1 MRRTGWKSI
10 QNKMRNCG
18 EYEDKRKARKTM
30 MAAAAGIAG
39 AVLLSLTDSGTAGMT
54 AYAFNVGPGME
65 DHDIIYYQE
74 QPENNPAYNNG
85 WTSYVG
91 PGASGSNPGGGLGS
105 EKDYVYSKGPGNEAA
120 QQYAKTENSTIY
132 IHNTYRGGSWRQRA
146 DGKWALYK
154 PDGNPVSSQ
163 WGYVDGKT
171 YLLDMYGI
179 MQTGWQNVN
188 GNWYYLNSKG
198 AMQTGWL
205 LKEGKYY
212 FLNTD
217 GTMAYGWVN
226 SQGSWYYFQ
235 KPNGD
240 MLTNA
245 YAPDGRYVN
254 AEGVLIQ

>member
-1 MRRTGWKSI
+1 MSAPERPVPIRAADSTARKI
-10 QNKMRNCG
+10 TCT
-18 EYEDKRKARKTM
+18 RKARKR
-30 MAAAAGIAG
+30 G
-39 AVLLSLTDSGTAGMT
+39 GTA
-54 AYAFNVGPGME
+54 VR
-65 DHDIIYYQE
+65 
-74 QPENNPAYNNG
+74 
-85 WTSYVG
+85 
-91 PGASGSNPGGGLGS
+91 
-105 EKDYVYSKGPGNEAA
+105 
-120 QQYAKTENSTIY
+120 KTENSTIY

-235 KPNGD
+235 KPDGD

>member
-1 MRRTGWKSI
+1 MRRMDRKNRINKIRNNTACLNHKNAWKDMKTAVI
-10 QNKMRNCG
+10 KNVG
-18 EYEDKRKARKTM
+18 AALFGITVLGAAR
-30 MAAAAGIAG
+30 
-39 AVLLSLTDSGTAGMT
+39 MT
-54 AYAFNVGPGME
+54 PYAFNLGPGME

-85 WTSYVG
+85 WTSNVG

-132 IHNTYRGGSWRQRA
+132 IHNTYRGGNWRQRA

-235 KPNGD
+235 KPDGD

>member
-18 EYEDKRKARKTM
+18 GNEDKRKARKTM

-54 AYAFNVGPGME
+54 AYAFNIGPGME

-85 WTSYVG
+85 WTSNVG

-205 LKEGKYY
+205 LKEGKY
-212 FLNTD
+212 
-217 GTMAYGWVN
+217 
-226 SQGSWYYFQ
+226 
-235 KPNGD
+235 
-240 MLTNA
+240 
-245 YAPDGRYVN
+245 
-254 AEGVLIQ
+254 

>member
-1 MRRTGWKSI
+1 
-10 QNKMRNCG
+10 
-18 EYEDKRKARKTM
+18 
-30 MAAAAGIAG
+30 MAARRG
-39 AVLLSLTDSGTAGMT
+39 VE
-54 AYAFNVGPGME
+54 P
-65 DHDIIYYQE
+65 
-74 QPENNPAYNNG
+74 
-85 WTSYVG
+85 
-91 PGASGSNPGGGLGS
+91 
-105 EKDYVYSKGPGNEAA
+105 
-120 QQYAKTENSTIY
+120 KTENSTIY

-235 KPNGD
+235 KPDGD

>member
-1 MRRTGWKSI
+1 MRGMDRKNRINKIRNNTACLNHKNAWKDMKTAVI
-10 QNKMRNCG
+10 KNVG
-18 EYEDKRKARKTM
+18 AALFGITVLGAAR
-30 MAAAAGIAG
+30 
-39 AVLLSLTDSGTAGMT
+39 MT
-54 AYAFNVGPGME
+54 PYAFNVGPGME

-85 WTSYVG
+85 WTSNVG

-163 WGYVDGKT
+163 WGYVDGKI

-179 MQTGWQNVN
+179 MQTGWITL
-188 GNWYYLNSKG
+188 GKKRYYLDEDG
-198 AMQTGWL
+198 IMQTGTITVNGKKYTL
-205 LKEGKYY
+205 AADGSLKK
-212 FLNTD
+212 
-217 GTMAYGWVN
+217 
-226 SQGSWYYFQ
+226 
-235 KPNGD
+235 
-240 MLTNA
+240 
-245 YAPDGRYVN
+245 
-254 AEGVLIQ
+254 

>member
-18 EYEDKRKARKTM
+18 GYEDKRKARKTM

-54 AYAFNVGPGME
+54 AYAFNIGPGME

-85 WTSYVG
+85 WTSNVG
-91 PGASGSNPGGGLGS
+91 PGASGSNPGGGLDS

-154 PDGNPVSSQ
+154 ADGNPVSSQ

-235 KPNGD
+235 KPDGD

>member
-1 MRRTGWKSI
+1 
-10 QNKMRNCG
+10 
-18 EYEDKRKARKTM
+18 
-30 MAAAAGIAG
+30 MAAAIGIGG

-54 AYAFNVGPGME
+54 AYAFNIGPGME

-85 WTSYVG
+85 WTSNVG
-91 PGASGSNPGGGLGS
+91 PGASGSNPGGGLDS

-171 YLLDMYGI
+171 YLLVAHNGISRVIESYFHDMTNEEFAKFGI
-179 MQTGWQNVN
+179 KNCE
-188 GNWYYLNSKG
+188 
-198 AMQTGWL
+198 
-205 LKEGKYY
+205 LKKYE
-212 FLNTD
+212 
-217 GTMAYGWVN
+217 WV
-226 SQGSWYYFQ
+226 
-235 KPNGD
+235 
-240 MLTNA
+240 
-245 YAPDGRYVN
+245 
-254 AEGVLIQ
+254 E

>member
-1 MRRTGWKSI
+1 
-10 QNKMRNCG
+10 
-18 EYEDKRKARKTM
+18 M
-30 MAAAAGIAG
+30 MAAAIGIGG

-54 AYAFNVGPGME
+54 AYAFNIGPGME

-85 WTSYVG
+85 WTSNVG
-91 PGASGSNPGGGLGS
+91 PGASGSNPGGGLDS

-179 MQTGWQNVN
+179 MQTGWQSVSV
-188 GNWYYLNSKG
+188 YMVS
-198 AMQTGWL
+198 
-205 LKEGKYY
+205 
-212 FLNTD
+212 
-217 GTMAYGWVN
+217 
-226 SQGSWYYFQ
+226 
-235 KPNGD
+235 
-240 MLTNA
+240 
-245 YAPDGRYVN
+245 
-254 AEGVLIQ
+254 

>member
-1 MRRTGWKSI
+1 MSAPERPVPIRAADSTARKI
-10 QNKMRNCG
+10 TCT
-18 EYEDKRKARKTM
+18 RKARETRRHSSTQKQKTARSTSTIPT
-30 MAAAAGIAG
+30 AAAAG
-39 AVLLSLTDSGTAGMT
+39 DSGLTG
-54 AYAFNVGPGME
+54 NGPY
-65 DHDIIYYQE
+65 I
-74 QPENNPAYNNG
+74 
-85 WTSYVG
+85 SR
-91 PGASGSNPGGGLGS
+91 
-105 EKDYVYSKGPGNEAA
+105 
-120 QQYAKTENSTIY
+120 TEI
-132 IHNTYRGGSWRQRA
+132 R
-146 DGKWALYK
+146 
-154 PDGNPVSSQ
+154 SSQ

-235 KPNGD
+235 KPDGD

>member
-1 MRRTGWKSI
+1 MKKEKRQMDKSS
-10 QNKMRNCG
+10 
-18 EYEDKRKARKTM
+18 RKIC
-30 MAAAAGIAG
+30 AAVTAA
-39 AVLLSLTDSGTAGMT
+39 VMT
-54 AYAFNVGPGME
+54 AVIWTASAVPGYAFNRGPGEE
-65 DHDIIYYQE
+65 DYDIQYYQGYGYYQGYYQ

-85 WTSYVG
+85 WTGNIG
-91 PGASGSNPGGGLGS
+91 PGGTGSNPMGDITGTQNDALA
-105 EKDYVYSKGPGNEAA
+105 KGPGNEAA
-120 QQYAKTENSTIY
+120 QQYAENEANTTY
-132 IHNTYRGGSWRQRA
+132 IHNTYRGGNWRQRA

-154 PDGNPVSSQ
+154 PDGQPVSSQ
-163 WGYVDGKT
+163 WAYVDGKT

-179 MQTGWQNVN
+179 MQTGWQSVN
-188 GNWYYLNSKG
+188 GNWYYLKSTG
-198 AMQTGWL
+198 EMQTGWL

-226 SQGSWYYFQ
+226 TKGNWYYFQ

>member
-1 MRRTGWKSI
+1 MRKVDWKSRI
-10 QNKMRNCG
+10 NKNN
-18 EYEDKRKARKTM
+18 RKAWKDAK
-30 MAAAAGIAG
+30 AAAAKTVGAALFGIAVIS
-39 AVLLSLTDSGTAGMT
+39 AAGMT
-54 AYAFNVGPGME
+54 SYAFNLGPGME
-65 DHDIIYYQE
+65 DHEILYYQE

-85 WTSYVG
+85 WTSNVG
-91 PGASGSNPGGGLGS
+91 PGATGSNPSGGLDS

-120 QQYAKTENSTIY
+120 QQYAKTENSTTY
-132 IHNTYRGGSWRQRA
+132 IHSTYRGGSWRQRA

-163 WGYVDGKT
+163 WAYVDGKT

-188 GNWYYLNSKG
+188 ENWYYLNSKG

>member
-1 MRRTGWKSI
+1 MKEMRQKFIKRAERTVLS
-10 QNKMRNCG
+10 
-18 EYEDKRKARKTM
+18 
-30 MAAAAGIAG
+30 MAATAAVT
-39 AVLLSLTDSGTAGMT
+39 AVLAAAEIP
-54 AYAFNVGPGME
+54 AYAFNRGPGEE
-65 DHDIIYYQE
+65 DYDIVVYQDIYQ

-85 WTSYVG
+85 WTGNVG
-91 PGASGSNPGGGLGS
+91 PGEIGSNPQGS
-105 EKDYVYSKGPGNEAA
+105 IENTKNDALSKGPGDEAAKQAAANEAN
-120 QQYAKTENSTIY
+120 TTY
-132 IHNTYRGGSWRQRA
+132 IHSTYRGGTWRQRA

-154 PDGNPVSSQ
+154 TDGQPVSSQ
-163 WGYVDGKT
+163 WAYVDGKT

-179 MQTGWQNVN
+179 MQTGWQSVN
-188 GNWYYLNSKG
+188 GNWYYLNGSG
-198 AMQTGWL
+198 EMQTGWL

-212 FLNTD
+212 FLNMD

-226 SQGSWYYFQ
+226 TKGSWYYFQ

>member
-85 WTSYVG
+85 WTSNVG
-91 PGASGSNPGGGLGS
+91 PGASGSNPGGGLDS

-154 PDGNPVSSQ
+154 ADGNPVSSQ

-235 KPNGD
+235 KPDGD

>member
-10 QNKMRNCG
+10 QNKMRICG
-18 EYEDKRKARKTM
+18 GNEDKRKARKTM

-65 DHDIIYYQE
+65 DHNIIYYQE

-85 WTSYVG
+85 WTSNVG
-91 PGASGSNPGGGLGS
+91 PGASGSNPGGGLDS

-235 KPNGD
+235 KPDGD